1 MNDQITLRFNG
12 HITAETSISTCP
24 PGTPKKGENA
34 PAPLPKMTVGGTL
47 TPYFPGGGIRGTMRR
62 RAVDLVR
69 TTLMESTGSSPF
81 SLDDHYYLVLGGIK
95 GDDKEDKADIVG
107 AEARRQANPIIG
119 LFGAGDPWQ
128 SGRLYVSHAVPSTST
143 IEVEAV
149 RGARVDDFARS
160 GDNLRVLSLEEQQE
174 WLKIARINALRSAK
188 AKEQKSVAAK
198 LRDKK
203 IVEDERKALD
213 AQYKALEAEIKAF
226 GEESGYTNA
235 INRPLDG
242 YEIIP
247 QGTEMQHSLTLSFA
261 NENEIGLLIS
271 MLRFWALDPW
281 IGAHR
286 AHGCGI
292 VSGVWD
298 VSVRVGYGASYEPK
312 GSVTMT
318 PFGGITGPDWLMEA
332 EEKFL
337 SALRKNEG
345 FEFKYPVKAA

>member
-12 HITAETSISTCP
+12 HLTAETSISTCP
-24 PGTPKKGENA
+24 PGTPKRGKND

-47 TPYFPGGGIRGTMRR
+47 TPYFPGGGLRGTMRR

-69 TTLMESTGSSPF
+69 ATLMESSGTSPF
-81 SLDDHYYLVLGGIK
+81 SLDDHYYLVLGGVK
-95 GDDKEDKADIVG
+95 GDDKEDKADIVNS
-107 AEARRQANPIIG
+107 EARRKANPIIG

-128 SGRLYVSHAVPSTST
+128 QGRLYVSHAIPSSST
-143 IEVEAV
+143 VEVEAV

-160 GDNLRVLSLEEQQE
+160 GDNLRVLSPDEQQE

-188 AKEQKSVAAK
+188 AKEQTTVAAK
-198 LRDKK
+198 LKDKK
-203 IVEDERKALD
+203 TVEDERKALD
-213 AQYKALEAEIKAF
+213 AQYKALEAEIEAF
-226 GEESGYTNA
+226 GKESGYTNA

-247 QGTEMQHSLTLSFA
+247 QFTQMQHSLTLSFA

-271 MLRFWALDPW
+271 TLRFWALDPW

-286 AHGCGI
+286 SHGCGV
-292 VSGVWD
+292 VSGNWD
-298 VSVRVGYGASYEPK
+298 VSMRVGHGRSYDSI
-312 GSVTMT
+312 GSVTMAAFEGVT
-318 PFGGITGPDWLMEA
+318 APDMLMEA